1 MNVAMYQSAASLQ
14 ALERWQDA
22 VAQNIT
28 SNQVTGFKRR
38 TVQVSGLQA
47 GGISVDPRDGPDRP
61 HPLSGIF
68 PRTSYGISF
77 AAGENQPTRRDL
89 DFAITGDGFFKLRD
103 ESGQIYY
110 TRAGQFS
117 VRADRVLVSSGGH
130 EVMGEGERPI
140 ELLPTGDPIEVMPGG
155 QLRQGNTVI
164 GKLEIEMAVDNRQLL
179 PLSSGFFV
187 AAAGA
192 EMVEVEEAM
201 VQQGYL
207 EASNI
212 APLREMIDLV
222 SISRAYEANQKI
234 IQSRDQLLERTL
246 ETLS

>member
-1 MNVAMYQSAASLQ
+1 MNVALYQSAASLQ

-47 GGISVDPRDGPDRP
+47 GGISVDPRDGPDRS

-77 AAGENQPTRRDL
+77 AAGENQPTQRNL

-103 ESGQIYY
+103 EAGQIFYS
-110 TRAGQFS
+110 RAGQFS
-117 VRADRVLVSSGGH
+117 MRADRVLVSSGGY
-130 EVMGEGERPI
+130 EVMGDGERPI
-140 ELLPTGDPIEVMPGG
+140 ELLPNGSPLEVMPDG
-155 QLRQGNTVI
+155 QLRQGNEVI
-164 GKLEIEMAVDNRQLL
+164 GRLEIELPADNRFLL
-179 PLSSGFFV
+179 PFSAGFFV

-192 EMVEVEEAM
+192 EMIAVEEPFI
-201 VQQGYL
+201 QQGYL

-234 IQSRDQLLERTL
+234 IQSRDQLMERTL